1 VKILWRPGA
10 QALYK
15 RFAEGHATKFIQDRP
30 DLSVIT
36 DWLNSPRRK
45 AALSAF
51 HESVPSKKLGRVIE
65 RVSKNV
71 RPAFGGV
78 HLAQWDKVMKAVFA
92 VRMASARETDV
103 FAMTGD
109 EEKAFSERSVILA
122 DLLCIARAG
131 ESNSPINIVANISHH
146 AISRLLERG
155 ASTPETLKAD
165 VLQILQ
171 KARSLRT
178 MLSSG
183 FEHNLTKLKD
193 DMTYDMLM
201 PHGDGALVLRTLRV
215 NAAAKSFFPD
225 PMPVFSIRTYL
236 ERSMLGPRDLERM
249 AGFRISRDATVSVE
263 DSRHILAW
271 LQGNAEETDP
281 RRRLVISQEPGEG
294 SPQ

>member
-1 VKILWRPGA
+1 MGPDPRHFGRYSHDLGSFSR
-10 QALYK
+10 
-15 RFAEGHATKFIQDRP
+15 HATAIPQINVIQVHGSVYWYKSEASIAISY
-30 DLSVIT
+30 DLSESTKRVEGVAQLS
-36 DWLNSPRRK
+36 DK
-45 AALSAF
+45 AFFDVLLDKTKTEKHLELAAADLKTSDKQHQKFWDEYKALPVVNPTKWKF
-51 HESVPSKKLGRVIE
+51 HET
-65 RVSKNV
+65 
-71 RPAFGGV
+71 
-78 HLAQWDKVMKAVFA
+78 VF
-92 VRMASARETDV
+92 
-103 FAMTGD
+103 
-109 EEKAFSERSVILA
+109 EEHYS
-122 DLLCIARAG
+122 
-131 ESNSPINIVANISHH
+131 NISHH
-146 AISRLLERG
+146 AISRLMERG

-294 SPQ
+294 LPQ

>member
-1 VKILWRPGA
+1 M
-10 QALYK
+10 YK
-15 RFAEGHATKFIQDRP
+15 RLAEGHATKFIQDRP

-36 DWLNSPRRK
+36 DWLNSPRRR

-51 HESVPSKKLGRVIE
+51 HESVPSKKPGRVIE
-65 RVSKNV
+65 RVSKNA
-71 RPAFGGV
+71 RPAFGSV

-122 DLLCIARAG
+122 DLLCVARAG
-131 ESNSPINIVANISHH
+131 ESNSHINIAANISHH
-146 AISRLLERG
+146 AISRLMERG

-281 RRRLVISQEPGEG
+281 RRRLVISQEPREG
-294 SPQ
+294 SPDSLP

>member
-1 VKILWRPGA
+1 MRA
-10 QALYK
+10 
-15 RFAEGHATKFIQDRP
+15 
-30 DLSVIT
+30 
-36 DWLNSPRRK
+36 
-45 AALSAF
+45 
-51 HESVPSKKLGRVIE
+51 
-65 RVSKNV
+65 
-71 RPAFGGV
+71 AFGGV

-131 ESNSPINIVANISHH
+131 VSNSHINIAANISHH
-146 AISRLLERG
+146 AISRLMERG
-155 ASTPETLKAD
+155 ASSPETLKAD

-183 FEHNLTKLKD
+183 FEHNPTKLKD

-225 PMPVFSIRTYL
+225 PMPAFSIRTYL

-281 RRRLVISQEPGEG
+281 RRRLLISQEPGED

>member
-1 VKILWRPGA
+1 MPSA
-10 QALYK
+10 QITWQMQRSGLLTATARLVAQGETMGTSSSAGTPAALELK
-15 RFAEGHATKFIQDRP
+15 RFG
-30 DLSVIT
+30 
-36 DWLNSPRRK
+36 
-45 AALSAF
+45 
-51 HESVPSKKLGRVIE
+51 
-65 RVSKNV
+65 
-71 RPAFGGV
+71 
-78 HLAQWDKVMKAVFA
+78 
-92 VRMASARETDV
+92 
-103 FAMTGD
+103 
-109 EEKAFSERSVILA
+109 
-122 DLLCIARAG
+122 
-131 ESNSPINIVANISHH
+131 
-146 AISRLLERG
+146 
-155 ASTPETLKAD
+155 
-165 VLQILQ
+165 Q

-249 AGFRISRDATVSVE
+249 AGFRVSRDATVSVE

-294 SPQ
+294 LPQ